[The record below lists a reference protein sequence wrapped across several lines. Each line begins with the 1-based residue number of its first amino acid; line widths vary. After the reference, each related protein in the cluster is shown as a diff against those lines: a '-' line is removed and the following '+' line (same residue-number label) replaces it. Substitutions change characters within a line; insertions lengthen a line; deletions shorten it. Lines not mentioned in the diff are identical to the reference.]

1 MHVQD
6 VLNRCM
12 HLAGESAIIKAE
24 EEAFAEAHPGA
35 VKSELAAGDVKAE
48 PAAGDV
54 KAEPG
59 ANVATAA
66 VKTDTAPDGGAA
78 TELAPAADAPPAADL
93 AAGDAA
99 KSEADKALADDK
111 EPSLE
116 DVLKAAGA
124 RTSGAP
130 AKGNPRANG
139 REGGGGG
146 RNQRQNDVT
155 RAGEVTALTAL
166 SGKLTSPA
174 CCTS

>member
-35 VKSELAAGDVKAE
+35 AKSESAAGDVKAE

-54 KAEPG
+54 KAEPD

-66 VKTDTAPDGGAA
+66 VKADTGPDGGAA
-78 TELAPAADAPPAADL
+78 TELAPAADS
-93 AAGDAA
+93 AAGADAA

-111 EPSLE
+111 KPSLE

-130 AKGNPRANG
+130 AKANPRANG

-146 RNQRQNDVT
+146 RNQRQKVDVT
-155 RAGEVTALTAL
+155 RAGEVTALTAP
-166 SGKLTSPA
+166 SYLTS
-174 CCTS
+174 